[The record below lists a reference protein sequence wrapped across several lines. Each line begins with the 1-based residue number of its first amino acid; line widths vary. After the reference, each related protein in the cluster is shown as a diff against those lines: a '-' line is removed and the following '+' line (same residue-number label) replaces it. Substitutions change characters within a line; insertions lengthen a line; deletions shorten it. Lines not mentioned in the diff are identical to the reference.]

1 MNRFITMLLLATA
14 VCTATGSVSAQEAD
28 RILGIYK
35 VEGETTHEL
44 SKVRIYKTGDT
55 YEARIIWLE
64 HPNDEAGESSARPA
78 QSRPGIAERPCR
90 RHCTRA
96 RSALRCEKGAVD
108 GRYDIQPRRWQSVRR
123 TGGIRWS
130 AGAPGQGVYRKA
142 HVRQRPRLGKAG
154 VTHTGRRTEE
164 KGAPHAVPLLLF
176 SLPSPPHHHR
186 DTTPL
191 RHTPTPHGSSNG
203 RNVPN
208 RTPRRRQQKAPCTRA
223 LPTAP
228 AIPSGPAAGTS
239 IPADSSLRHV
249 PDPAYGSVPAISLR
263 WAGAIPPD
271 RIRNPQAG
279 HCKYGPETTAAA
291 PKRAAAHLPIPKD
304 YFR

>member
-1 MNRFITMLLLATA
+1 MVRRSS
-14 VCTATGSVSAQEAD
+14 GSGGISESPCSA
-28 RILGIYK
+28 
-35 VEGETTHEL
+35 ETSSGKSWSNAYRSTNGKRRGHRTRYPF
-44 SKVRIYKTGDT
+44 SYFPCRVH
-55 YEARIIWLE
+55 RIITGTR
-64 HPNDEAGESSARPA
+64 HPYG
-78 QSRPGIAERPCR
+78 
-90 RHCTRA
+90 TR
-96 RSALRCEKGAVD
+96 
-108 GRYDIQPRRWQSVRR
+108 PRRM
-123 TGGIRWS
+123 
-130 AGAPGQGVYRKA
+130 GAATDGMC
-142 HVRQRPRLGKAG
+142 
-154 VTHTGRRTEE
+154 RTERQGDGN
-164 KGAPHAVPLLLF
+164 KK
-176 SLPSPPHHHR
+176 HR
-186 DTTPL
+186 AL
-191 RHTPTPHGSSNG
+191 
-203 RNVPN
+203 
-208 RTPRRRQQKAPCTRA
+208 RA

>member
-1 MNRFITMLLLATA
+1 MR
-14 VCTATGSVSAQEAD
+14 
-28 RILGIYK
+28 
-35 VEGETTHEL
+35 
-44 SKVRIYKTGDT
+44 
-55 YEARIIWLE
+55 
-64 HPNDEAGESSARPA
+64 
-78 QSRPGIAERPCR
+78 
-90 RHCTRA
+90 
-96 RSALRCEKGAVD
+96 KGAVD

-154 VTHTGRRTEE
+154 VTHTGRRTERE
-164 KGAPHAVPLLLF
+164 GAPHAVPLLLF
-176 SLPSPPHHHR
+176 PCRVHR
-186 DTTPL
+186 IITGT
-191 RHTPTPHGSSNG
+191 RHPYGT
-203 RNVPN
+203 R
-208 RTPRRRQQKAPCTRA
+208 PRRMGAATDGMCRTERQGDGNKKHRAFRA

-239 IPADSSLRHV
+239 IPSDSSLRHV

-291 PKRAAAHLPIPKD
+291 LFGAAAHLPIPKD